1 MMSRGIFVCL
11 LVLLVLG
18 NVAGGLCAEEAAE
31 WRGAAGA
38 VTITPQQSM
47 WMAGYA
53 ARNKPSEGTEQ
64 ELFGK
69 VLALEDTQGQK
80 LVLVTLDLIGI
91 PRDFRENLVA
101 LCAEKFELPAESLL
115 LNASHTH
122 CGPELRARKVMNYG
136 GDASRQA
143 QAMEYTRWLTDRLVE
158 LIGETLTKLEPVR
171 LEYTHGRAGFAMNRR
186 LPTERGFSNSPYPDG
201 PVDHEVPV
209 LKVLSGQNKLR
220 AVLFGYACHNTT
232 LSFYKF
238 CGDYA
243 GYAQEYLEEARPGT
257 VCLFMM
263 GCGGDQN
270 PYPRRE
276 LALAQQHGRA
286 LANAVETAL
295 EVQQT
300 QAISGPLQLAVG
312 EVSLEFQHPS
322 PEELRSLL
330 ETGNRYQQQY
340 AQRLLA
346 ELEEHGS
353 IAAEF
358 SFPVQTVQFGTGMIL
373 VALPGEAVVDYSLR
387 LKQEL
392 RPKQGTQPRV
402 WVAGYSN
409 YVFGYLPSLRV
420 LREGGYE
427 GGGAMVYSAYPGP
440 FTETV
445 EERMV
450 GKVHELLNHAAPTP

>member
-1 MMSRGIFVCL
+1 MMSRGIMIGLWIL
-11 LVLLVLG
+11 LVI
-18 NVAGGLCAEEAAE
+18 GGGTHVGWSAETTA

-38 VTITPQQSM
+38 VTITPQQPM

-69 VLALEDTQGQK
+69 VLALEDTQGTR
-80 LVLVTLDLIGI
+80 LVMVTLDLIGI
-91 PRDFRENLVA
+91 PRQFRENLVA
-101 LCAEKFELPAESLL
+101 LCEQQYQLPAESLL

-122 CGPELRARKVMNYG
+122 CGPELRAFKIRNFV
-136 GDASRQA
+136 GDASREA
-143 QAMEYTRWLTDRLVE
+143 QSLEYTRWLTDRLVT
-158 LIGETLTKLEPVR
+158 LIGETLAKLEPVR
-171 LEYTHGRAGFAMNRR
+171 LEYVHGRAGFAMNRR
-186 LPTERGFSNSPYPDG
+186 LPTERGFINSPYPDG

-209 LKVLSGQNKLR
+209 LKMLSEQNELR

-243 GYAQEYLEEARPGT
+243 GYAQEYLEEAHPGT

-276 LALAQQHGRA
+276 LDLAQQHGRA
-286 LANAVETAL
+286 LANGVEAAL
-295 EVQQT
+295 EVRQPQSIT
-300 QAISGPLQLAVG
+300 GPLQLAV
-312 EVSLEFQHPS
+312 EDVDLEMQHPS
-322 PEELRSLL
+322 REELGSLG
-330 ETGNRYQQQY
+330 ESGNRYQQVY
-340 AQRLLA
+340 AQRLLT
-346 ELEEHGS
+346 EWDEQGS
-353 IAAEF
+353 IEKNFA
-358 SFPVQTVQFGTGMIL
+358 FPVQTVQFGTGLVL
-373 VALPGEAVVDYSLR
+373 VALPGEAVIDYALR
-387 LKQEL
+387 LKREL
-392 RPKQGTQPRV
+392 GHEESTQPRV

-420 LREGGYE
+420 LKEGGYE

-450 GKVHELLNHAAPTP
+450 GKVHELLKRSPSTP